1 MKGIDLNKSSNPT
14 YWRYITLGGVFAL
27 IALVIILRMVYYQF
41 SDNALEIAEYYEQEI
56 VLKKVE
62 PERGLIYDR
71 NGVLLA
77 GNNTVYEVGLNF
89 NYINPDRDAVDL
101 AKVMNHFL
109 GSDLN
114 RVFDVAYKNLP
125 QDEIDSLPILVEDI
139 QFYVLEDY
147 VSQTTVDLMQ
157 EYIQDYQFKRDPEN
171 SSLLG
176 IEFVAQTA
184 RVYPEGELAG
194 NVLGYYYREVNYGRF
209 GVEGYYQ
216 DALQGLPT
224 VISSTFNPNFADQ
237 MDELP
242 TGSDLILTIDREMQ
256 SSMEALLAEGIEE
269 YEAVSGVIMVMN
281 PENGDILALASSPAI
296 DPNHYEE
303 FVGIFPYQAV
313 GRPYEPGS
321 VFKVFTV
328 ASGIDSGQVKKT
340 DTFNDTNLVM
350 GGANIV
356 NWYPI
361 PIGELT
367 VTECLSYSSNVCLAK
382 MGEAMGTDIFYDY
395 LENFGFGQLTGID
408 MVGEIAGD
416 VHSPSSAQWHPST
429 IYYNTFG
436 QGISSTVM
444 EMMRALSAFANDGQM
459 VTPRIVKSMVYDR
472 EQYDL
477 PIHYA
482 GNPISEETAD
492 YMSQVLAA
500 SLEDEASDAL
510 VAGYRLAGKTGTA
523 ELFED
528 GQKSQYTNA
537 SFLGYG
543 PVDDPQFM
551 IYVWL
556 EKPKASIWASETA
569 APLFHR
575 VAQRVVVLID
585 LPPDEIRWAMMSEG
599 N

>member
-1 MKGIDLNKSSNPT
+1 MQSNKNPF

-27 IALVIILRMVYYQF
+27 IALVIVFRMVYYQF
-41 SDNALEIAEYYEQEI
+41 DDSALEIAEFYEQEI
-56 VLKKVE
+56 VLKEVD

-77 GNNTVYEVGLNF
+77 GNHTVYEVGLNF

-109 GSDLN
+109 GTDMD
-114 RVFDVAYKNLP
+114 RVFKIAYKNLP
-125 QDEIDSLPILVEDI
+125 QEEIDALPIPLADL

-147 VSQTTVDLMQ
+147 VTQSTVDLMK

-176 IEFVAQTA
+176 IEFVPQTA

-194 NVLGYYYREVNYGRF
+194 NVLGYYYREVDYGRF
-209 GVEGYYQ
+209 GIEGYYQ
-216 DALQGLPT
+216 DSLQGMPT
-224 VISSTFNPNFADQ
+224 IISSTYNPNFVDQ
-237 MDELP
+237 MDESP

-256 SSMEALLAEGIEE
+256 SSMEELLKEGIET
-269 YEAVSGVIMVMN
+269 YEAESGVIMVMN
-281 PENGDILALASSPAI
+281 PKNGEILALTAAPMI
-296 DPNHYEE
+296 DPNHYDE

-328 ASGIDSGQVKKT
+328 AAGVDSEKVSKT
-340 DTFNDTNLVM
+340 DTFDDTNKTM

-356 NWYPI
+356 NWYSVPY
-361 PIGELT
+361 GNLT
-367 VTECLSYSSNVCLAK
+367 LTECLSYSSNVCLSEIGEQ
-382 MGEAMGTDIFYDY
+382 MGPDVFYDY
-395 LENFGFGQLTGID
+395 IERFGFGQLTGID

-416 VHSPSSAQWHPST
+416 VYTPSSSQWHAST

-436 QGISSTVM
+436 QGISATVM
-444 EMMRALSAFANDGQM
+444 EMMRALSALANDGQM
-459 VTPRIVKSMVYDR
+459 VTPHVVKSMVYNHQ
-472 EQYDL
+472 QYDM

-500 SLEDEASDAL
+500 SLEDEASDAM
-510 VAGYRLAGKTGTA
+510 VAGYRIAGKTGTA

-537 SFLGYG
+537 SFFGYG
-543 PVDDPQFM
+543 PVDDPQFL
-551 IYVWL
+551 IYIWL
-556 EKPKASIWASETA
+556 EKPKTSTWASETA
-569 APLFHR
+569 APLFNQ
-575 VAQRVVVLID
+575 VAQRVVVLLD
-585 LPPDEIRWAMMSEG
+585 LPPDEIRWAMKSEG
-599 N
+599 R